1 MASARDVVPGPAVLS
16 TIRTLAPSLV
26 SQRARTRPVGP
37 APTTRTSH
45 VFMSGSSRS
54 KPGATKSK
62 SGATKS
68 KPNATKTKS
77 GATKSKRKSA
87 RRPTTYLDF
96 SIGYTTRGGGRLLA
110 DGRGRAPATAG
121 TLARPSDYHKK
132 LSLRLSAADD
142 MFGLPRR
149 GLLNEQGDPDK
160 SKDDQRATR
169 DEDITETVPR
179 MTCAHRLLVRFRHDG
194 SFARIAHGL
203 LILAHDWTK
212 PSRSPPRT
220 MRAGPRSEKTPEARY
235 RSGQSQREPGDEPP
249 PRNKISM
256 VS

>member
-1 MASARDVVPGPAVLS
+1 MASAREVVPGSAVLS
-16 TIRTLAPSLV
+16 MIRTLAPSLV

-68 KPNATKTKS
+68 K
-77 GATKSKRKSA
+77 RKSA

-121 TLARPSDYHKK
+121 TLAQLSDYHKK
-132 LSLRLSAADD
+132 LSL
-142 MFGLPRR
+142 
-149 GLLNEQGDPDK
+149 
-160 SKDDQRATR
+160 
-169 DEDITETVPR
+169 
-179 MTCAHRLLVRFRHDG
+179 
-194 SFARIAHGL
+194 
-203 LILAHDWTK
+203 
-212 PSRSPPRT
+212 
-220 MRAGPRSEKTPEARY
+220 
-235 RSGQSQREPGDEPP
+235 
-249 PRNKISM
+249 
-256 VS
+256 